1 MLTFNDI
8 KSSELI
14 IHTRKVLLNN
24 EGETISYYIDKIEGT
39 QYLDKY
45 YINSGI
51 SYKDSNYITLDSR
64 LHSIEE
70 QSFLRSVFRRLDKEL
85 DLDFFEMSHNN
96 GSDIDI
102 FHVNSSST
110 FETNTIG
117 QAIKQEHQSGAW
129 WELFWKDSDELTKFG
144 SLEKNTIIHEIGHAL
159 GLAHPFNDP
168 FNKNYTTQDTIMS
181 YNRGP
186 SGWNEWFSSIDLLS
200 LKSIWKREDDLG
212 IIEYENPSNS
222 YKFIHENND
231 SLFIKSEI
239 GNELIDG
246 LQNLHFSDQILN
258 VNKDILSV
266 FNELK
271 GVDHITGQIY
281 RLYNSAFARFP
292 DIDGF
297 RYWIEMNESENNT
310 YYQTSASFINSA
322 EFKKLYFDGQ
332 SNEAYIHSLY
342 NNIFNREPDTD
353 GYEYWLG
360 RIEGNYENRNDLL
373 IGFAE
378 SIESKEV
385 FMAET
390 SLKF

>member
-70 QSFLRSVFRRLDKEL
+70 KSFLRSVFRRLDKEL

-102 FHVNSSST
+102 FHVNSSSI
-110 FETNTIG
+110 FDTNTIG

-129 WELFWKDSDELTKFG
+129 WELFWKDSDELKKFG

-186 SGWNEWFSSIDLLS
+186 SGWNEWFSSIDLLA

-222 YKFIHENND
+222 YKFIRENND

-246 LQNLHFSDQILN
+246 IQNLHFSDQILN

-271 GVDHITGQIY
+271 GIDHITGQIY

-292 DIDGF
+292 DINGF

-322 EFKKLYFDGQ
+322 EFKKLYFNDH
-332 SNEAYIHSLY
+332 SNQAYIHSLY

-360 RIEGNYENRNDLL
+360 RIEGNHENKNDLL

-378 SIESKEV
+378 SMESKEL
-385 FMAET
+385 FMKET